1 MVSKSA
7 TTPGYA
13 LSVRYN
19 QKNRL
24 YFNACKAVGL
34 VFVPLPIKSLGSW
47 HPDAAQVISRLGSMV
62 ASSTGGDKDEVT
74 RHLFQRLSVQLVR
87 GNAALFLARTPTH
100 PTADVD
106 GDLDQD
112 F

>member
-34 VFVPLPIKSLGSW
+34 VFVPLPIESLGSW

-62 ASSTGGDKDEVT
+62 AEFRK
-74 RHLFQRLSVQLVR
+74 HLNLPANQILPKKPS
-87 GNAALFLARTPTH
+87 
-100 PTADVD
+100 
-106 GDLDQD
+106 
-112 F
+112 